1 MHQTSS
7 LNNFFF
13 LVDRRYFLLSFPS
26 VCSITRY
33 IAAPEI
39 LVCSENGHKQLRD
52 SEIDR
57 PIPSKREPGKQENF
71 KYILRT
77 NDKSLKLILLTSV
90 LKQI

>member
-1 MHQTSS
+1 MPSVMHQTSS

-39 LVCSENGHKQLRD
+39 LVCSENGHKQLR
-52 SEIDR
+52 EILKLTDLSLLKESLV
-57 PIPSKREPGKQENF
+57 SKR
-71 KYILRT
+71 IL
-77 NDKSLKLILLTSV
+77 NIFLGQMIKVSSSYS
-90 LKQI
+90 